1 MARRRKDKA
10 LQTRERI
17 LDAAI
22 EVFHRR
28 GVARPSLTDVAELAG
43 VTRGAVY
50 GHFENKADM
59 FSALCDRI
67 RLPAETITDAD
78 PTACR
83 ADPLGELRDSWIF
96 LLRQTATNPQWRRI
110 LDIIFHRCELVE
122 ETGQIRERM
131 QAGHRNGQE
140 RLAELLRKAVSK
152 GQLPAD
158 LDIDAAVPLLHG
170 SLYGVLMAWLFQP
183 EAYALA
189 ERAEHYVDAILDM
202 LRLSPSLRRGEPA

>member
-10 LQTRERI
+10 LETRERI

-22 EVFHRR
+22 DVFHER

-43 VTRGAVY
+43 VTRGAIY
-50 GHFENKADM
+50 GHFENKADL

-67 RLPAETITDAD
+67 RLPDETITDAD
-78 PTACR
+78 PAACR

-96 LLRQTATNPQWRRI
+96 LLRQTATNSQWQRI

-140 RLAELLRKAVSK
+140 RLAELLHRAINK
-152 GQLPAD
+152 GQLPRD

-183 EAYALA
+183 EAYDLA
-189 ERAEHYVDAILDM
+189 EHAEHYVDAILDM
-202 LRLSPSLRRGEPA
+202 LRLSPSLRRPAPA

>member
-1 MARRRKDKA
+1 
-10 LQTRERI
+10 
-17 LDAAI
+17 
-22 EVFHRR
+22 
-28 GVARPSLTDVAELAG
+28 
-43 VTRGAVY
+43 
-50 GHFENKADM
+50 
-59 FSALCDRI
+59 
-67 RLPAETITDAD
+67 
-78 PTACR
+78 
-83 ADPLGELRDSWIF
+83 
-96 LLRQTATNPQWRRI
+96 QWRRI

-170 SLYGVLMAWLFQP
+170 SLYGVLMACLCQP

-189 ERAEHYVDAILDM
+189 ARAEHYVDAILDM
-202 LRLSPSLRRGEPA
+202 LRLSPSLRRGAPA